1 MRKEHRPFIIKYCL
15 NRFGRWYVERFI
27 RPQFDTLG
35 KLPSVLNPKTL
46 EIFGRNITAGDCLHL
61 ISDPNNP
68 VKLTCWSGKG
78 MDGKISIGNYVL
90 ISPGTQI
97 MSAEHV
103 RIGDNCMFAAGCY
116 VSDSDW
122 HGLYN
127 RTRPFRCTKPITLGD
142 NVWVGHGAKIG
153 KGVTIGDNSVVAAG
167 SIVVKDVPANVV
179 VGGNPAKVIKQLNP
193 KRRMLKRDMLFAGGP
208 EQDENYYWE
217 NQEALDRYV
226 MSGNSWWGWLKSVF
240 APTRND

>member
-1 MRKEHRPFIIKYCL
+1 MRKEHRPFIIKDWL

-27 RPQFDTLG
+27 RPQFDALG
-35 KLPSVLNPKTL
+35 VCPSILHPRSL
-46 EIFGRNITAGDCLHL
+46 EIFGRNISAGDHLHL

-78 MDGKISIGNYVL
+78 MDGHISIGNYVL

-97 MSAEHV
+97 MSADHV
-103 RIGDNCMFAAGCY
+103 KIGDNCMFAASCY

-167 SIVVKDVPANVV
+167 SVVVKDVPANVV
-179 VGGNPAKVIKQLNP
+179 VGGNPAKVIKALNP
-193 KRRMLKRDMLFAGGP
+193 KRRMLKRDTLFACG
-208 EQDENYYWE
+208 DFYWE
-217 NQEALDRYV
+217 NQSELDRYV
-226 MSGNSWWGWLKSVF
+226 MSGNTWWGWLKSVF